1 MSVHLILACAYCFA
15 PSLGYPSF
23 FLPFSHLFITFFLSL
38 LSFLKSKFK
47 WYSAGT
53 QVIPVKYHN
62 FFLKKNLKKLLQ
74 WFFFLLLLLLL
85 LWFFSLCLPL
95 TWIIFFLRK
104 DGWWASIH
112 TLDSH
117 QTHLAWAQGQ
127 PGKKKETGQYFNST
141 LIILFSEMLKF
152 SKIIFSKSKNILWR
166 ITVNI

>member
-85 LWFFSLCLPL
+85 LWFFSVSVLRVSALFDGMK
-95 TWIIFFLRK
+95 WQYDNAGYSVHIIAFYFQEWK
-104 DGWWASIH
+104 TSIEH
-112 TLDSH
+112 
-117 QTHLAWAQGQ
+117 
-127 PGKKKETGQYFNST
+127 
-141 LIILFSEMLKF
+141 EMLYNNKY
-152 SKIIFSKSKNILWR
+152 SR
-166 ITVNI
+166 